1 MPRRSRKILIAIS
14 SGALASA
21 LLLLCYLPRRLRR
34 NADSSSRS
42 LTSDKGMARSFER
55 RSIRISSST
64 GALTAASWEN
74 SAHHYPFY
82 DRTIDLMILTHPHAD
97 HVVGLIELLD
107 RYEVREILINGLEH
121 DTSEYRAFI
130 EAVFE
135 HRIPLAV
142 AREGEAFQFGDDC
155 ILAIHAVRQ
164 NNVHR
169 HSKRTPSDE
178 DLNDSSIVATL
189 TYNSHV
195 FLLMGDAGEPV
206 ERDLLAAG
214 YQTDVD
220 VLKVGHHGSKGASSL
235 PFLKTVRPEVAI
247 ISSGAHNSYGHPHR
261 QALQRLKKSGAEVYR
276 TDERGRH
283 PDHEHRIRVVST
295 HQPIIIISRPP
306 LTYGTGNTRTHVV
319 TPQARRG

>member
-21 LLLLCYLPRRLRR
+21 LLFAVLFT
-34 NADSSSRS
+34 ASAA
-42 LTSDKGMARSFER
+42 TER
-55 RSIRISSST
+55 GLVVT
-64 GALTAASWEN
+64 FFDVGQGDGALIRTPQHQNIVIDGGPDGGIMGKLGASL
-74 SAHHYPFY
+74 PFY

-276 TDERGRH
+276 TDERG
-283 PDHEHRIRVVST
+283 DIRITSIGSELSVHT
-295 HQPIIIISRPP
+295 SR
-306 LTYGTGNTRTHVV
+306 
-319 TPQARRG
+319 